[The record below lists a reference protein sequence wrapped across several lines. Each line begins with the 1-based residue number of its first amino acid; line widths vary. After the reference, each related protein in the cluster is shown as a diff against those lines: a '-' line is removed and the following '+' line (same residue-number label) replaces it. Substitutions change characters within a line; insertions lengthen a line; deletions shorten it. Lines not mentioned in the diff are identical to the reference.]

1 MYMMLDVK
9 YNSQAT
15 PFSIKYCFSSD
26 KDVLL
31 FKVVAGFFCVFF
43 SDFNYK
49 RGFLV
54 DFCKAPITNTFLK
67 NVFNISKSAIHVT
80 VLSIMYKVMT

>member
-31 FKVVAGFFCVFF
+31 FKVVAGFFVCF
-43 SDFNYK
+43 SVNLIIK
-49 RGFLV
+49 GGFWLIFV
-54 DFCKAPITNTFLK
+54 KP
-67 NVFNISKSAIHVT
+67 
-80 VLSIMYKVMT
+80 LSLTLS